1 MYIAPVAASDA
12 CSPRVSPMS
21 LAGTMDRRIRFDVHV
36 HQTTS
41 HSGMGASCL
50 EYADTERPFTSAL
63 NSEKRVGTFQCAACD
78 TPLFLSSKKFDSGT
92 GWPSFYDKLEGVELE
107 QDNLMDRVMLMRKEV
122 RGNFS
127 RRLPASTEGPLLR
140 RLT

>member
-1 MYIAPVAASDA
+1 MH
-12 CSPRVSPMS
+12 
-21 LAGTMDRRIRFDVHV
+21 RRITFDVQMHNMI
-36 HQTTS
+36 S
-41 HSGMGASCL
+41 HSGTGASCL
-50 EYADTERPFTSAL
+50 KYTDTERPFTSPL

-122 RGNFS
+122 RSSGLMEVALE
-127 RRLPASTEGPLLR
+127 RGGKGRCYGG
-140 RLT
+140 